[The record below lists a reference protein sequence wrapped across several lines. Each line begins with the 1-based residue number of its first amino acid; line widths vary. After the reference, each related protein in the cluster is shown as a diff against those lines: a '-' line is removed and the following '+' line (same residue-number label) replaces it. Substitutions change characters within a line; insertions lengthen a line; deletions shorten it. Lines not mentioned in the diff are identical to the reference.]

1 MLFRSG
7 LYDPFSDNIDVV
19 GDFSSATNSSG
30 VLTLGLN
37 NSLNQT
43 INGTYTKVW
52 LLIRY
57 KGTPAN
63 SLQQITVAAS

>member
-1 MLFRSG
+1 

-37 NSLNQT
+37 NSINQT
-43 INGTYTKVW
+43 INGTYPKIW
-52 LLIRY
+52 LLVRY
-57 KGTPAN
+57 KGSPAN
-63 SLQQITVAAS
+63 SLQQITVATS